1 MNSEKFLTGEELEQ
15 IYRTDKSNDL
25 LKDPNNLKKLL
36 NYALNKKDTID
47 SNFDMGIVD
56 FCVDGLEDQVAI
68 DEERIAFMKEKQAF
82 IAREWEKKRAFYS
95 FRRVAA
101 AAAVFV
107 MIVSGVLFSN
117 STQVEAGIFDWI
129 SRLFAVVKEDGGEQ
143 LSFSTPDTT
152 LTAIEREEGHL
163 PDSLPEEFEFEKSYS
178 DTSDYGR
185 KYDYRF
191 NDTTSEQILSINIL
205 EYKDNLSLSNSE
217 IEINKNSSYKIE
229 ENDITYYY
237 SENMDRN
244 YISWVYDNKIYKING
259 AFTFSKLEEILSLY
273 KKEQVK

>member
-15 IYRTDKSNDL
+15 IYRTDKSSDL

-47 SNFDMGIVD
+47 SNFDMEIVD

-68 DEERIAFMKEKQAF
+68 DEERIAFMKEKQEF
-82 IAREWEKKRAFYS
+82 IAKEWEKKRVFYS

-117 STQVEAGIFDWI
+117 STEVEAGIFDWI

-143 LSFSTPDTT
+143 LSFSTPDAT
-152 LTAIEREEGHL
+152 LTSIEQEEGHL
-163 PDSLPEEFEFEKSYS
+163 PDSLPEEFEFIVSEVTYGEFITKYIYEFQHTETGHVLTIHISTSS
-178 DTSDYGR
+178 DFQTLT
-185 KYDYRF
+185 
-191 NDTTSEQILSINIL
+191 NTEL
-205 EYKDNLSLSNSE
+205 
-217 IEINKNSSYKIE
+217 EINKNSSKIITKQ
-229 ENDITYYY
+229 NITYYY
-237 SENMDRN
+237 SENN
-244 YISWVYDNKIYKING
+244 EINCISWIYKNSIYKING
-259 AFTFSKLEEILSLY
+259 SFSIDVLEEILSLY
-273 KKEQVK
+273 QEEQQ